1 MRAWEGLRIPTN
13 VRHTRTSAFRLSI
26 DSFPS
31 HIIFSSVSLHGTSSK
46 SFSTTRIAQ
55 PQSIMTSAPPSSNAR
70 GMHPVTRDYDTSHST
85 GVRKYLRTY
94 GLTPPN
100 VESYETQASRCLK
113 QLAEKTTSIDKY
125 LYLSNL
131 RSTNVHLFY
140 RLVVDHVT
148 DLTPLIY
155 TPVVGEACLRWS
167 EIYQQPEG
175 LYISYSD
182 RGHIASVLHNWPQT
196 NVEITVV
203 TDGSRILGYVVSLI
217 LTRHRD

>member
-1 MRAWEGLRIPTN
+1 ML
-13 VRHTRTSAFRLSI
+13 RTSALRPSI
-26 DSFPS
+26 DRFPS
-31 HIIFSSVSLHGTSSK
+31 HSTCSLLSFRGTLSS
-46 SFSTTRIAQ
+46 SFSTTRNTQ
-55 PQSIMTSAPPSSNAR
+55 PQSIMASAPPSSGAR
-70 GMHPVTRDYDTSHST
+70 GSLPSTRDYDTSHST

-113 QLAEKTTSIDKY
+113 QLAQKTTSIDQY

-131 RSTNVHLFY
+131 RNTNVHLFY
-140 RLVVDHVT
+140 RLVVDHVK

-167 EIYQQPEG
+167 EIYRQPEG

-203 TDGSRILGYVVSLI
+203 TDGSRILGYVVSSMLPQ
-217 LTRHRD
+217 HRD